1 MATSNPDTCPDC
13 LTQTPPGSQFCPQCG
28 TCLSKGETLELNPDP
43 TIVPDAKLVPG
54 AALAESPSA
63 IQQVYR
69 RPLGINPVPLLAGL
83 AALALLLA
91 IILLATGSLVS
102 GLILL
107 GAAIALLTLFFAGAR
122 QEADAPGAPFVLR
135 AAHQLKS
142 LAGLAA
148 LTVRAWAR
156 AAADL
161 TRIHRRRQQLRGEL
175 KASLAPLGEAVHHD
189 DQPRA
194 DALKQQAAEIEQKL
208 GETEREA
215 SAILAATR
223 QAIES
228 ERATIEPTQ
237 ALNTT
242 PTQEVHDE
250 TIATAGPPSNG
261 QAHTGGA
268 QRGSPSPATTNGHA
282 RRHAASRGRPP
293 NT

>member
-1 MATSNPDTCPDC
+1 M
-13 LTQTPPGSQFCPQCG
+13 
-28 TCLSKGETLELNPDP
+28 
-43 TIVPDAKLVPG
+43 PDATLVPG
-54 AALAESPSA
+54 AVPAESPSA
-63 IQQVYR
+63 TQQVYR
-69 RPLGINPVPLLAGL
+69 RPLGIHPVPLLAGL

-91 IILLATGSLVS
+91 IILLATESLVA

-107 GAAIALLTLFFAGAR
+107 GAAIASLTLFFAGASR
-122 QEADAPGAPFVLR
+122 EPDAPGAPFVLR

-148 LTVRAWAR
+148 LTARAWAR

-161 TRIHRRRQQLRGEL
+161 TRIYRRRQQLRGEL

-215 SAILAATR
+215 SAIIAATR
-223 QAIES
+223 QAIEN
-228 ERATIEPTQ
+228 ERATIEPTH
-237 ALNTT
+237 ALSTT

-250 TIATAGPPSNG
+250 TIATAEPPSNG
-261 QAHTGGA
+261 QAHTG
-268 QRGSPSPATTNGHA
+268 RGQGGSLSPATTNGHA
-282 RRHAASRGRPP
+282 RRHPTPRGRSP